1 MHSNTTQHP
10 IAQQTDHTPPNQ
22 PRPEIDDR
30 ATNLNAT
37 TPRGIDAPQRI
48 ENTIRPD
55 ERRELND
62 DKLLPENAERVEHE
76 AATCDQRSESI
87 FGSQAEPRTHAFGR
101 IGTDDG
107 RNLADVLMPWATPD
121 LELITSLSGVTP
133 DQRHDPDER
142 GQWFVLAASDE
153 GRVLALTFNVN

>member
-22 PRPEIDDR
+22 PRPELDDR
-30 ATNLNAT
+30 ATNS
-37 TPRGIDAPQRI
+37 TPRRCAASA
-48 ENTIRPD
+48 
-55 ERRELND
+55 RRSASRTPSARTSVAELND
-62 DKLLPENAERVEHE
+62 DTLLPENAERVEHE
-76 AATCDQRSESI
+76 AATCDQRGESI

-107 RNLADVLMPWATPD
+107 RNLARVLMPWATPD

-153 GRVLALTFNVN
+153 GRVLALTFNVD